1 MTTPAETRHLRIT
14 GRVQGVWYRGWTQ
27 ATARALGLRGWVQND
42 PDGSVRALLHGP
54 PEAVAQMITAM
65 QDGPP
70 GARVDGVADA
80 PATDP
85 QIPERFEV
93 RR

>member
-1 MTTPAETRHLRIT
+1 MTTPPETRHLRVT
-14 GRVQGVWYRGWTQ
+14 GRVQGVSYRAWTQ
-27 ATARALGLRGWVQND
+27 ATARALGLRGWVRNEA
-42 PDGSVRALLHGP
+42 DGSVRALLQGP

-65 QDGPP
+65 QDGPS
-70 GARVDGVADA
+70 GARVDGVTDA

-85 QIPERFEV
+85 QIPEGFEV